1 MKYKLFHLI
10 LHTHRDKNMT
20 AYEIRLKLLEIA
32 KDLLIEK
39 YHQDEEIE
47 RLNWERKVSDAEK
60 RGQSP
65 ELFERYVQFPT
76 EEDIVR
82 KAKILNFFVSSKGG
96 E

>member
-1 MKYKLFHLI
+1 
-10 LHTHRDKNMT
+10 MT

-39 YHQDEEIE
+39 YNQEEEVE
-47 RLNWERKVSDAEK
+47 RLNWERKASEAEK
-60 RGQSP
+60 IGNAP
-65 ELFERYVQFPT
+65 PIFERYTQFPT

-82 KAKILNFFVSSKGG
+82 KAKILNHFVSSKAG

>member
-1 MKYKLFHLI
+1 
-10 LHTHRDKNMT
+10 MT

-39 YHQDEEIE
+39 YNQGEEVE
-47 RLNWERKVSDAEK
+47 RLNWERKATEAEK
-60 RGQSP
+60 LGQSP
-65 ELFERYVQFPT
+65 PVFERYTQFPT

-82 KAKILNFFVSSKGG
+82 KAKTLNLFVSSKGS

>member
-1 MKYKLFHLI
+1 
-10 LHTHRDKNMT
+10 MT

-39 YHQDEEIE
+39 YNQEEEVE
-47 RLNWERKVSDAEK
+47 RLNWERKASEAEK
-60 RGQSP
+60 LGSTP
-65 ELFERYVQFPT
+65 PIFERHSQFPT

-82 KAKILNFFVSSKGG
+82 KAKTLNYFVSSKAG

>member
-1 MKYKLFHLI
+1 
-10 LHTHRDKNMT
+10 MT

-60 RGQSP
+60 RGASP
-65 ELFERYVQFPT
+65 ELFERHAQFPT

>member
-1 MKYKLFHLI
+1 
-10 LHTHRDKNMT
+10 MT

-39 YHQDEEIE
+39 YHQDEEVE
-47 RLNWERKVSDAEK
+47 RLNWERKATEADK
-60 RGQSP
+60 LGWTP
-65 ELFERYVQFPT
+65 PIFERQVQFPT

-82 KAKILNFFVSSKGG
+82 KAKTLNSFVSSKAG